1 MTIEEI
7 CNKYIK
13 VKATGILA
21 LHQRPKLDWAFK
33 VVSGKESDVC
43 NGCFLEKYYP
53 LRLPYTCAA
62 QEREDGKN
70 VQFKEIS
77 KTMITREQA
86 KELLPILQALA
97 EGKQIQ
103 DKIEGV
109 TDWVDTDEINFEY
122 EGQKI
127 KHRIKPEPK
136 YRPFKTQEE
145 CWNEMLKHQPFGW
158 IYSKNRS
165 CYYCIISVEE
175 DRIEL
180 SPREQSRSETP
191 LKEFY
196 LKNYHC
202 FFEEAL
208 ELFKLTFADGTP
220 FGIKE
225 E

>member
-1 MTIEEI
+1 MT
-7 CNKYIK
+7 
-13 VKATGILA
+13 
-21 LHQRPKLDWAFK
+21 
-33 VVSGKESDVC
+33 
-43 NGCFLEKYYP
+43 
-53 LRLPYTCAA
+53 
-62 QEREDGKN
+62 REDAKKLLPIIQAFAEGKAIQVRTAN
-70 VQFKEIS
+70 RPWFDLLDNKLEIS
-77 KTMITREQA
+77 KI
-86 KELLPILQALA
+86 
-97 EGKQIQ
+97 
-103 DKIEGV
+103 
-109 TDWVDTDEINFEY
+109 FEY
-122 EGQKI
+122 
-127 KHRIKPEPK
+127 RIKSEPK
-136 YRPFKTQEE
+136 YRPFKSQEE
-145 CWNEMLKHQPFGW
+145 LWNEMLKHQPFGW
-158 IYSKNRS
+158 IYSKSRS

>member
-1 MTIEEI
+1 MTREEA
-7 CNKYIK
+7 KRRAELYS
-13 VKATGILA
+13 A
-21 LHQRPKLDWAFK
+21 L
-33 VVSGKESDVC
+33 
-43 NGCFLEKYYP
+43 
-53 LRLPYTCAA
+53 T
-62 QEREDGKN
+62 DGKAIQ
-70 VQFKEIS
+70 VQNPVTS
-77 KTMITREQA
+77 KWEYLDINKVGEFME
-86 KELLPILQALA
+86 ELNYR
-97 EGKQIQ
+97 
-103 DKIEGV
+103 IE
-109 TDWVDTDEINFEY
+109 
-122 EGQKI
+122 
-127 KHRIKPEPK
+127 PEPK
-136 YRPFKTQEE
+136 YRPFKSKEE
-145 CWNEMLKHQPFGW
+145 CWQEMLKHQPFGW

-180 SPREQSRSETP
+180 PPREQSRSKTP